1 MPAEF
6 LRRHF
11 LLVSDFLFE
20 TAVARARLGNPIPHP
35 ASRVPASRAPAMTAI
50 DLSSYFGLAAISLL
64 TLNILLGLVMSVKYN
79 PVREWPHRRINT
91 FKIHNWTAYIA
102 LTVAAIHPLIILFSA
117 TAKFRLIDI
126 VYPVNAPKQPWINVL
141 GALALYSLAF
151 VVVTSYF
158 RRELGR
164 KTWKSLHF
172 TAYGTAL
179 LFYIHGILTD
189 PNLKDNPIDFLDGEK
204 VYVELCMLLVL
215 IAIAWRVRWQLRQPP
230 ARVHRPKSLRTQ
242 RLDQRNARG

>member
-1 MPAEF
+1 M
-6 LRRHF
+6 
-11 LLVSDFLFE
+11 S
-20 TAVARARLGNPIPHP
+20 
-35 ASRVPASRAPAMTAI
+35 AI
-50 DLSSYFGLAAISLL
+50 ELSSYFGLAAMTLL

-102 LTVAAIHPLIILFSA
+102 LAIATIHPLIILFSS
-117 TAKFRLIDI
+117 TAKFSLIDI
-126 VYPVNAPKQPWINVL
+126 IYPVNAPKQPWINVL

-158 RRELGR
+158 RHDLGR

-172 TAYGTAL
+172 TAYATAL
-179 LFYIHGILTD
+179 LFYIHGIFTD
-189 PNLKDNPIDFLDGEK
+189 PNLKDNPIDFFDGEK

-215 IAIAWRVRWQLRQPP
+215 IAAAWRVRWQLRQPP
-230 ARVHRPKSLRTQ
+230 ARVHRPKLQRAERLREIK
-242 RLDQRNARG
+242 ARS

>member
-1 MPAEF
+1 
-6 LRRHF
+6 
-11 LLVSDFLFE
+11 
-20 TAVARARLGNPIPHP
+20 
-35 ASRVPASRAPAMTAI
+35 MTAI
-50 DLSSYFGLAAISLL
+50 ELSSYFGLAAMTLL
-64 TLNILLGLVMSVKYN
+64 TLNILLGVVMSVKHN
-79 PVREWPHRRINT
+79 PVRDWPHRRINT

-102 LTVAAIHPLIILFSA
+102 LSVAIIHPVIILFSS
-117 TAKFRLIDI
+117 TAKFALIDI
-126 VYPVNAPKQPWINVL
+126 LYPVNAPKQPWINVL

-172 TAYGTAL
+172 TAYGTAM

-204 VYVELCMLLVL
+204 VYVELCTLLVI
-215 IAIAWRVRWQLRQPP
+215 IAIGLRIRWQLKQPP
-230 ARVHRPKSLRTQ
+230 ARVHRPKQPRPRDKKSWRRELRSEI
-242 RLDQRNARG
+242 